1 MKRILEMEEEK
12 MKENVKLSA
21 SGMIGINDLTLK
33 GEIVVFGSTYM
44 ANFPLYEFI
53 NKYHFENAIYNRSI
67 AGLTTSEALEIVQ
80 DCIIS
85 ISPVKIF
92 IALGEE
98 DENNSDA
105 IKQYNQ
111 IIKRIQSALPKSK
124 IYLICLQG
132 NTPYVERFNAN
143 IRSLCDNKNIWNI
156 NFTPSSSTEI
166 NTYKAQFKQLSC
178 FFRDKSL
185 SMVEAFAMAN

>member
-1 MKRILEMEEEK
+1 
-12 MKENVKLSA
+12 MKENVKLSVK
-21 SGMIGINDLTLK
+21 GMIGINDLILK

-80 DCIIS
+80 DCIIA
-85 ISPVKIF
+85 ISPATIF

-98 DENNSDA
+98 DENNIDA

-111 IIKRIQSALPKSK
+111 IIKLIQSALPKSK

-132 NTPYVERFNAN
+132 NTPYVKRFNAN
-143 IRSLCDNKNIWNI
+143 ILSLCDNKRIWNI
-156 NFTPSSSTEI
+156 RFISSSSTET
-166 NTYKAQFKQLSC
+166 NVYKVQFKQLSC
-178 FFRDKSL
+178 FFRDKPL
-185 SMVEAFAMAN
+185 TMVEAFAMAN

>member
-1 MKRILEMEEEK
+1 

-21 SGMIGINDLTLK
+21 NGMIGINDLMLK

-44 ANFPLYEFI
+44 ANFPLYELI

-80 DCIIS
+80 DCIIA
-85 ISPVKIF
+85 ISPATVF

-98 DENNSDA
+98 DENNIDA

-111 IIKRIQSALPKSK
+111 IIKLIQSALPKSK

-132 NTPYVERFNAN
+132 NTPYVKRFNAN
-143 IRSLCDNKNIWNI
+143 ILSLCDNKRIWNI
-156 NFTPSSSTEI
+156 RFISSSSTET
-166 NTYKAQFKQLSC
+166 NVYKLQFKQLSC
-178 FFRDKSL
+178 FFRDKPL
-185 SMVEAFAMAN
+185 TMVGAFAMAN

>member
-1 MKRILEMEEEK
+1 

-21 SGMIGINDLTLK
+21 NAMIGINDLTLK

-44 ANFPLYEFI
+44 ANFPLYELI

-80 DCIIS
+80 DCVIS
-85 ISPVKIF
+85 LSPAKIF

-98 DENNSDA
+98 DENNIDA

-111 IIKRIQSALPKSK
+111 IIKRVQSALPKSK
-124 IYLICLQG
+124 IYLIGLQG

-143 IRSLCDNKNIWNI
+143 ILSLCDNKKIWNI
-156 NFTPSSSTEI
+156 RFISSSSTEV

-178 FFRDKSL
+178 FFCDKPL
-185 SMVEAFAMAN
+185 TMGQAFAMANW

>member
-1 MKRILEMEEEK
+1 

-21 SGMIGINDLTLK
+21 NAMIGINELTLK

-44 ANFPLYEFI
+44 ANFPLYELM

-67 AGLTTSEALEIVQ
+67 ASLTTGEALEIVQ

-85 ISPVKIF
+85 ISPAKIF

-98 DENNSDA
+98 DENNIDA
-105 IKQYNQ
+105 IRQYNQ
-111 IIKRIQSALPKSK
+111 IISLIQSSLPKTK

-143 IRSLCDNKNIWNI
+143 ILSLCDNKKICNIR
-156 NFTPSSSTEI
+156 FTSSSTETK
-166 NTYKAQFKQLSC
+166 NYKAQFKKLSC
-178 FFRDKSL
+178 FFRNKPL
-185 SMVEAFAMAN
+185 TMAEAFETAY

>member
-1 MKRILEMEEEK
+1 
-12 MKENVKLSA
+12 MKETVKLSA
-21 SGMIGINDLTLK
+21 NAMIGINDLTLK

-44 ANFPLYEFI
+44 ANFPLYELI

-80 DCIIS
+80 DCVIS
-85 ISPVKIF
+85 LSPAKIF

-98 DENNSDA
+98 DENNIDA

-111 IIKRIQSALPKSK
+111 IIKRVQSALPKSK
-124 IYLICLQG
+124 IYLIGLQG

-143 IRSLCDNKNIWNI
+143 ILSLCDNKRIWNI
-156 NFTPSSSTEI
+156 RFISSSSTET
-166 NTYKAQFKQLSC
+166 NVYKVQFKQLSC
-178 FFRDKSL
+178 FFRDKPL
-185 SMVEAFAMAN
+185 NMVEAFAMATL

>member
-1 MKRILEMEEEK
+1 
-12 MKENVKLSA
+12 MKEYVKLSA
-21 SGMIGINDLTLK
+21 KAMMGINDLTLK

-44 ANFPLYEFI
+44 SHFPLYELI

-80 DCIIS
+80 DCVIS
-85 ISPVKIF
+85 ISPATIF

-98 DENNSDA
+98 DENNNDA

-111 IIKRIQSALPKSK
+111 IIKLIQSALPKSK

-132 NTPYVERFNAN
+132 NTPYVKKFNAN
-143 IRSLCDNKNIWNI
+143 ILSLCDNKKIWNI
-156 NFTPSSSTEI
+156 RLIPSVSTDA
-166 NTYKAQFKQLSC
+166 NSYKVQFKQLSC
-178 FFRDKSL
+178 FFRDKPL
-185 SMVEAFAMAN
+185 TLEEAFAMAH

>member
-1 MKRILEMEEEK
+1 MR
-12 MKENVKLSA
+12 ENVQLSIN
-21 SGMIGINDLTLK
+21 GMIGINELILK

-53 NKYHFENAIYNRSI
+53 NKYHFKNAIYNRSI

-85 ISPVKIF
+85 IRPAKIF

-98 DENNSDA
+98 DENNIDA

-111 IIKRIQSALPKSK
+111 IIKRIRSALPNSK

-143 IRSLCDNKNIWNI
+143 ILSLCDNKQIWNI
-156 NFTPSSSTEI
+156 RFIASSNTET
-166 NTYKAQFKQLSC
+166 NVYKTQFKQLSC
-178 FFRDKSL
+178 FFRAKPL
-185 SMVEAFAMAN
+185 TMVEAFAMAN

>member
-1 MKRILEMEEEK
+1 

-21 SGMIGINDLTLK
+21 NAMIGINDLMLK

-44 ANFPLYEFI
+44 ANFPLYELI

-80 DCIIS
+80 DCVIS
-85 ISPVKIF
+85 LSPEKIF

-98 DENNSDA
+98 DENNIDA

-111 IIKRIQSALPKSK
+111 IIKRVQSALPKSK
-124 IYLICLQG
+124 IYLIGLQG

-143 IRSLCDNKNIWNI
+143 ILSLCDNKRIWNI
-156 NFTPSSSTEI
+156 RFISSSSTET
-166 NTYKAQFKQLSC
+166 NVYKVQFKQLSC
-178 FFRDKSL
+178 FFRDKPL
-185 SMVEAFAMAN
+185 TMVGAFAMAN

>member
-1 MKRILEMEEEK
+1 

-21 SGMIGINDLTLK
+21 NAIIGINDLALK

-44 ANFPLYEFI
+44 AGFPLYEFI
-53 NKYHFENAIYNRSI
+53 KKYHFENAIYNRSI

-85 ISPVKIF
+85 IRPSKIF

-98 DENNSDA
+98 DENNVDA
-105 IKQYNQ
+105 IKDYNQ
-111 IIKRIQSALPKSK
+111 IIKLIQSALPKSK

-143 IRSLCDNKNIWNI
+143 IRYLCDNKKIFSI
-156 NFTPSSSTEI
+156 RFISSSSTE
-166 NTYKAQFKQLSC
+166 TGAYKAQFKQLSC
-178 FFRDKSL
+178 FFRNKPL
-185 SMVEAFAMAN
+185 TMVEAFARAN